1 MFLEKT
7 MALSFAILMDPIES
21 INPYKDSTFAI
32 MLAAQARGHQLYYF
46 QQRDVFVT
54 DGRAQVAARR
64 VEVADK
70 KEDYFLLQSEKITPL
85 DAFDVIL
92 MRKDPPFDMEYIY
105 TTYMLEMAELRGT
118 LVVNPPAAL
127 RQVNE
132 KFFISHF
139 PELAPTTLI
148 TRDLGKIRDFVRRE
162 GQAVVKPLD
171 GMGGT
176 GIFRLAMDDHNI
188 NAILEALGNG
198 KSSLMVQSYV
208 EGVTRGDKRILL
220 VAGEAPQYGLTRIPR
235 QGEFRANLAVG
246 GRGIVEPLSEKEKDI
261 CAAIRPQIDRLGLLF
276 VGLDVIDGYI
286 TEINVT
292 SPTCIRE
299 IAQATGEDI
308 AMRLILAIEKKRKR

>member
-1 MFLEKT
+1 MS
-7 MALSFAILMDPIES
+7 LSFGVLMDPIEL
-21 INPYKDSTFAI
+21 IKPYKDSTFAM
-32 MLAAQARGHQLYYF
+32 MLAAQARGHRLYYF
-46 QQRDVFVT
+46 QQRDLFVT
-54 DGRAQVAARR
+54 AGQAQAIVRQ
-64 VEVADK
+64 VEVADTE
-70 KEDYFLLQSEKITPL
+70 EDYFHLQPEETTPL
-85 DAFDVIL
+85 DSFDVIL

-105 TTYMLEMAELRGT
+105 TTYMLELAEMRGT
-118 LVVNPPAAL
+118 LVVNPPTAL

-148 TRDLGKIRDFVRRE
+148 TRDMERIREFVRNE

-176 GIFRLAMDDHNI
+176 GIFRLSADDQNI
-188 NAILEALGNG
+188 NAILESLGNG
-198 KSSLMVQSYV
+198 SNSLMVQSYLD
-208 EGVTRGDKRILL
+208 GVTKGDKRILL
-220 VAGEAPQYGLTRIPR
+220 VKGQAPQHGLVRIP
-235 QGEFRANLAVG
+235 QPGEFRANLATG
-246 GRGIVEPLSEKEKDI
+246 GTGEVEPLSTQEKAL
-261 CAAIRPQIDRLGLLF
+261 CAAIRPQIEQLGLLF

-308 AMRLILAIEKKRKR
+308 AARLILTIEEKKKNS